1 MKPIDILQA
10 PVALAMA
17 AVLAAT
23 LLLAACGEKT
33 PPPKRAEQGREET
46 RGIRNTEAIGYS
58 GNAIANKVDG
68 ALDTN
73 DQRKQEL
80 DRALEQQER

>member
-1 MKPIDILQA
+1 ML
-10 PVALAMA
+10 
-17 AVLAAT
+17 
-23 LLLAACGEKT
+23 

-46 RGIRNTEAIGYS
+46 RSIRNTEAIGYS
-58 GNAIANKVDG
+58 GNAIADKVDG
-68 ALDTN
+68 ALDAN